1 MRRRAEVIT
10 RALKSFLMM
19 RVMRSS
25 KRCRLRRMKD
35 SSVQTLLTAKL
46 MMMKLA
52 RRRKRSWRHELPFRQ
67 KTALLRDSFLQ
78 DAKSLLPCQ
87 ASDIRR
93 RCA

>member
-25 KRCRLRRMKD
+25 KRCRLRRVKD
-35 SSVQTLLTAKL
+35 SSVQTLLAAKL
-46 MMMKLA
+46 VKMKLA
-52 RRRKRSWRHELPFRQ
+52 RRRKRSRRHELPFRQ
-67 KTALLRDSFLQ
+67 KTVLLRDSFLQ
-78 DAKSLLPCQ
+78 DVKNLLPCR